1 MIMITITIIVIIII
15 IIITIT
21 FKVIFST
28 SKLETTKG
36 GRHPKINVI
45 KVRLRMSDRD

>member
-1 MIMITITIIVIIII
+1 MITITIIVIIIIIII

-28 SKLETTKG
+28 SKLGTTKG
-36 GRHPKINVI
+36 ERYYTQK
-45 KVRLRMSDRD
+45 

>member
-15 IIITIT
+15 IIIIT

-36 GRHPKINVI
+36 GRYYTQK
-45 KVRLRMSDRD
+45 